1 MFDPIDIAE
10 INDYIRFW
18 LGDLTESDITDVN
31 LNRIIQ
37 QVIDNN
43 PTYTGCDV
51 VYYSTIEVLKRF
63 IREAAKGS
71 SGQAGSGAIK
81 SVTEKT
87 GNVSFT
93 TDYDV
98 GVSGTV
104 SSSWSSVLD
113 DLLSSPDSIGCPVT
127 RDVEASKSSS
137 VIFGGVSQSEYD
149 RVRNDPDSRNGWNY
163 SSPFRQTLA
172 DKLKR

>member
-18 LGDLTESDITDVN
+18 LGDLTESDISDTT

-37 QVIDNN
+37 QIIDNN

-51 VYYSTIEVLKRF
+51 VYYSTIEVLRRF

-71 SGQAGSGAIK
+71 AGQAGDPTVKAT
-81 SVTEKT
+81 TEKT

-93 TDYDV
+93 TEYHTSSN
-98 GVSGTV
+98 GEA
-104 SSSWSSVLD
+104 SSSWQAVLD
-113 DLLSSPDSIGCPVT
+113 DLLTDPDSIGCPVT
-127 RDVEASKSSS
+127 LDTVPSKIGI
-137 VIFGGVSQSEYD
+137 VTFGGVSQKEYD
-149 RVRNDPDSRNGWNY
+149 RVRNDQDSRNGWNY

-172 DKLKR
+172 DRMKR